1 MCVFRTTYF
10 ENYYD
15 NLTSIADD
23 STFAVKRKKWQP
35 TPVFLP
41 RESQGWERLVSRR
54 VWGRTEPDTTE
65 ATWQQQQ

>member
-1 MCVFRTTYF
+1 MCMFRTTYF

-35 TPVFLP
+35 SVL
-41 RESQGWERLVSRR
+41 
-54 VWGRTEPDTTE
+54 
-65 ATWQQQQ
+65 A

>member
-1 MCVFRTTYF
+1 MCVFHTTYF

-23 STFAVKRKKWQP
+23 STFAVKQKKWQP

-41 RESQGWERLVSRR
+41 RESQGWESLVGCHL
-54 VWGRTEPDTTE
+54 WGFTESDMTE
-65 ATWQQQQ
+65 VT